1 MSGLAWFGMV
11 AAIVG
16 AVIMSAWWLLR
27 QSRRAILSWYGQA
40 SERTLDRFKEHIE
53 PFKLTRRTEVHEQL
67 MADSVIQDAIRTH
80 AAEHDMSPGATNR
93 EVERYIREI
102 VPFFNVLS
110 YYHLGYSISRF
121 LISMLYRVR
130 ITTRDSQAAKQIPS
144 GDVVVYLMNHRSN
157 ADYVVVAFVL
167 SGTVSISYA
176 VGEWARTWPLEFVFK
191 SFGSYFIRRRYRVPL
206 YHAVLERYVQ
216 LITRNGV
223 TQGIFPEGGLTRDGR
238 LLPPKLGLLD
248 YLVRTKTD
256 PRFTGDIW
264 LVPVGINYDRVL
276 EDRTLI
282 QERII
287 GSRPRGKLRQFWSVI
302 HYLTRNVLRLALGRF
317 QQYGE
322 VAVAFGSPMSVRRWL
337 DENGPNI
344 LSLPKA
350 QRLSR
355 MERLAQEA
363 LDQVGAVVPVT
374 PVPLAAAALLHSGT
388 SATTEAQVLARMDE
402 LRDMLLRAN
411 AVVGDPEATTVQ
423 LWERAWRILRMRRL
437 VVREGATLIIL
448 PRQRPLL
455 EYYANSIGHLL
466 SEAQRITMTP
476 AAESD
481 ETLPRLARRDEMSIN
496 TGSYSAPNTPEGR
509 PVDRDRLERR

>member
-1 MSGLAWFGMV
+1 M
-11 AAIVG
+11 
-16 AVIMSAWWLLR
+16 
-27 QSRRAILSWYGQA
+27 
-40 SERTLDRFKEHIE
+40 
-53 PFKLTRRTEVHEQL
+53 
-67 MADSVIQDAIRTH
+67 
-80 AAEHDMSPGATNR
+80 
-93 EVERYIREI
+93 
-102 VPFFNVLS
+102 
-110 YYHLGYSISRF
+110 
-121 LISMLYRVR
+121 
-130 ITTRDSQAAKQIPS
+130 
-144 GDVVVYLMNHRSN
+144 
-157 ADYVVVAFVL
+157 
-167 SGTVSISYA
+167 
-176 VGEWARTWPLEFVFK
+176 
-191 SFGSYFIRRRYRVPL
+191 
-206 YHAVLERYVQ
+206 
-216 LITRNGV
+216 
-223 TQGIFPEGGLTRDGR
+223 
-238 LLPPKLGLLD
+238 
-248 YLVRTKTD
+248 
-256 PRFTGDIW
+256 
-264 LVPVGINYDRVL
+264 VPVGINYDRVL

-337 DENGPNI
+337 DENGPDI

-350 QRLSR
+350 QRLPR

-402 LRDMLLRAN
+402 LRDMLLRAD

-455 EYYANSIGHLL
+455 EYYANSIEHLRPD
-466 SEAQRITMTP
+466 EAGR
-476 AAESD
+476 
-481 ETLPRLARRDEMSIN
+481 RLADHETAEANPPKRAREPR
-496 TGSYSAPNTPEGR
+496 TSADIVDIR
-509 PVDRDRLERR
+509 PA

>member
-1 MSGLAWFGMV
+1 MSGLAWLGIV
-11 AAIVG
+11 AA
-16 AVIMSAWWLLR
+16 AVATAALAGWWLLR
-27 QSRRAILSWYGQA
+27 QSRRAIFSWYGQA
-40 SERTLDRFKEHIE
+40 SERALERFKEHIE
-53 PFKLTRRTEVHEQL
+53 PFKLTRRTEVYRQL
-67 MADSVIQDAIRTH
+67 MTDPVIQDAIRVH
-80 AAEHDMSPGATNR
+80 AAEHDLSQSATTR
-93 EVERYIREI
+93 EVERYIKEI

-110 YYHLGYSISRF
+110 YYQLGYSISRF
-121 LISMLYRVR
+121 LISLLYRVR
-130 ITTRDSQAAKQIPS
+130 ITTRDAAAPEQIPR

-157 ADYVVVAFVL
+157 ADYIVVAFVL

-176 VGEWARTWPLEFVFK
+176 VGEWARTWPLEYVFK

-206 YHAVLERYVQ
+206 YHTVLERYIQ

-223 TQGIFPEGGLTRDGR
+223 TQGIFPEGGLTRDGGLR
-238 LLPPKLGLLD
+238 PPKLGLLD
-248 YLVRTKTD
+248 YLVRTMTD

-287 GSRPRGKLRQFWSVI
+287 GSRPRGKLRQFGSVI
-302 HYLTRNVLRLALGRF
+302 HYLTRNVMRLALGRF

-337 DENGPNI
+337 EENGPDI

-350 QRLSR
+350 QRLPR
-355 MERLAQEA
+355 MERLAQDA

-388 SATTEAQVLARMDE
+388 SAMTHAQVLARMDE

-411 AVVGDPEATTVQ
+411 AVLSDPEATTVQ
-423 LWERAWRILRMRRL
+423 LWERAWHILRMRRL
-437 VVREGATLIIL
+437 VVREGTTLIIL

-466 SEAQRITMTP
+466 PEADRITMTP

-481 ETLPRLARRDEMSIN
+481 ATLPRLARRDEVSIKS
-496 TGSYSAPNTPEGR
+496 GSYSVANAPEGT
-509 PVDRDRLERR
+509 PVDRDRPETH

>member
-1 MSGLAWFGMV
+1 MSGLAWFAV
-11 AAIVG
+11 AAAIIAG
-16 AVIMSAWWLLR
+16 VILSAWWLLH
-27 QSRRAILSWYGQA
+27 QSRRAILSWYGHA

-53 PFKLTRRTEVHEQL
+53 PFKLARRAEVHEQL
-67 MADSVIQDAIRTH
+67 MTDPVIQEAIRTH
-80 AAEHDMSPGATNR
+80 AAEHDMSATATTR

-110 YYHLGYSISRF
+110 YYQLGCSISRF

-130 ITTRDSQAAKQIPS
+130 ITTRDSQAAQQIPR

-157 ADYVVVAFVL
+157 ADYVVVTFVL

-206 YHAVLERYVQ
+206 YHTVLERYVQ

-223 TQGIFPEGGLTRDGR
+223 TQGIFPEGGLTRDGSLR
-238 LLPPKLGLLD
+238 PPKLGLLD

-287 GSRPRGKLRQFWSVI
+287 GSRPRGKLRQLGSVVR
-302 HYLTRNVLRLALGRF
+302 YLTRNVLRLALGRF

-322 VAVAFGSPMSVRRWL
+322 VAVAFGSPMSVGRWF
-337 DENGPNI
+337 DEHGREI
-344 LSLPKA
+344 LSLPKE
-350 QRLSR
+350 QRLPK
-355 MERLAQEA
+355 MEQLAQDA
-363 LDQVGAVVPVT
+363 LDAIGAVVPVT
-374 PVPLAAAALLHSGT
+374 PVSLAAAALLHTGT
-388 SATTEAQVLARMDE
+388 SATTEEKILARMDE
-402 LRDMLLRAN
+402 LRDMLMRAN
-411 AVVGDPEATTVQ
+411 AVFGDAEATTAQ

-437 VVREGATLIIL
+437 VIREGSTLVIL

-466 SEAQRITMTP
+466 PEDQRITMTP

-481 ETLPRLARRDEMSIN
+481 PTLPRLARRDEMSVK
-496 TGSYSAPNTPEGR
+496 TGSYSVGDAPEKAK
-509 PVDRDRLERR
+509 VDRGRQEKN